1 MYGSEK
7 WGVESSEVQC
17 SEVVWNDVNCREV
30 KWLSWVKC
38 VHYPWCI
45 IMQLCVGSVQRVIS
59 LLIAS
64 LCYFLIT
71 WLIFFNIVYICFLFY
86 IFVVYFVYSVFLYIC
101 VLFLLLCYLIPIF
114 VQDYRPLPPG
124 GNQIAV
130 NNYRHRH
137 HHHHHHHQLQQCLG
151 EGSSALRFA
160 YIAPLVSVLLSSAQ
174 RFEAF
179 WSSLPNP
186 PFKPICTKVALVKK
200 IESSVH
206 MSPRHRSMLLGVRSG
221 STRRHVTFCICVM
234 ALNFIL
240 TSACL
245 VAMQCLHCVYSW
257 YLPLVLLSLSSSSLW
272 ERPNIQQLQ
281 FDVKLP
287 ISTRLTSRAAACVW

>member
-1 MYGSEK
+1 
-7 WGVESSEVQC
+7 
-17 SEVVWNDVNCREV
+17 
-30 KWLSWVKC
+30 
-38 VHYPWCI
+38 
-45 IMQLCVGSVQRVIS
+45 
-59 LLIAS
+59 
-64 LCYFLIT
+64 
-71 WLIFFNIVYICFLFY
+71 
-86 IFVVYFVYSVFLYIC
+86 VFLYIC

-114 VQDYRPLPPG
+114 AQDYRPLPPG

-137 HHHHHHHQLQQCLG
+137 HHLHHHQLQQCLG

-160 YIAPLVSVLLSSAQ
+160 YIAPLVSVFLSSAQ

-240 TSACL
+240 TSVCL
-245 VAMQCLHCVYSW
+245 VAMQCLRCVYSW

-272 ERPNIQQLQ
+272 ERAPYSTAAIRRQTAH
-281 FDVKLP
+281 FYSADVKGCRLCLVKLTQGLWDVNSSATWVLLSRIQP
-287 ISTRLTSRAAACVW
+287 WKQQNATRQCVIQVFYWEAWAKKCVPLHAFTKSTLLFD